1 MLTGQP
7 HPHDGC
13 VRDAGQPHLLSME
26 ESDILSQDLQK
37 TAIPDYHVSEFSAQ
51 ADEGT
56 ANLMCPLVENDGEVE
71 TKDALSPSPPMS
83 RIGVNTHKAG
93 MEGLDKKKI
102 NQIIL
107 EASKGSSYYENEL
120 KKEQKVSERIA
131 KLRKDLKRFTAME
144 IQKAEQEADKEVT
157 QLESERDLSNIIV
170 HVDMDAFY
178 AAVEMRDEPKLK
190 SVPMAVGGNSMLVS
204 CLHKTALLD
213 T

>member
-1 MLTGQP
+1 M
-7 HPHDGC
+7 
-13 VRDAGQPHLLSME
+13 AE
-26 ESDILSQDLQK
+26 IESDILSQDFPDLQK
-37 TAIPDYHVSEFSAQ
+37 TATPDHHFSELSVH
-51 ADEGT
+51 ADES
-56 ANLMCPLVENDGEVE
+56 PLVKNVAGDVE
-71 TKDALSPSPPMS
+71 TEDVQLSPSPPMS

-131 KLRKDLKRFTAME
+131 KLQNELKKFTAMA
-144 IQKAEQEADKEVT
+144 IQIAEQEADREIT
-157 QLESERDLSNIIV
+157 QLETERDLSNIIV

-204 CLHKTALLD
+204 YMK
-213 T
+213 